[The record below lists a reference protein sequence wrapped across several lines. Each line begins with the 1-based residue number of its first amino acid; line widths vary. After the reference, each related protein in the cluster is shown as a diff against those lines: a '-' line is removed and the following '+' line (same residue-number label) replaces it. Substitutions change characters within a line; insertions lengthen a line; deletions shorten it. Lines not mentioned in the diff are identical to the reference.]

1 MKKLFTI
8 LLSALLFLALT
19 SCNLTELLTALGEME
34 DTGYEDEYSEDT
46 YDEVPEDTGPKI
58 EESKTY
64 TIYKEI
70 WSGPYTMKYET
81 YVKDFQD
88 PNNQTVSSTTTIA
101 VDGEN
106 RYTESSGYVGDK
118 MQTSK
123 TIVMDGYQYGFF
135 DEYKII
141 MREKAKKNSGGV
153 TVVNDGEEAFYQDVN
168 GDPETVTVFGKEY
181 YGEHFAG
188 YGESITY
195 CYDGDTLKYILSDV
209 GGIIYT
215 VGVISLEK
223 GADESY
229 FMLPDDYEKSWE

>member
-1 MKKLFTI
+1 MKKLITI
-8 LLSALLFLALT
+8 LLSALLLLALT

-34 DTGYEDEYSEDT
+34 ETGYEDEYSEDT
-46 YDEVPEDTGPKI
+46 NDYTQEDTGPKI

-81 YVKDFQD
+81 YVKNFQD

-123 TIVMDGYQYGFF
+123 TIIMDGYQYGFF

-141 MREKAKKNSGGV
+141 MREKARKNSGGV
-153 TVVNDGEEAFYQDVN
+153 TAVSYTHLTLPTMAVV
-168 GDPETVTVFGKEY
+168 
-181 YGEHFAG
+181 
-188 YGESITY
+188 
-195 CYDGDTLKYILSDV
+195 
-209 GGIIYT
+209 
-215 VGVISLEK
+215 
-223 GADESY
+223 
-229 FMLPDDYEKSWE
+229 